1 MLKCPHCNERTI
13 PFSKALFTRTMRAK
27 HCSHCDKAWR
37 ISMTAVII
45 ASVGS
50 VISIQVA
57 LSFDFNVLFAF
68 VLCALIAGGTYYFCP
83 LSKIEVSE

>member
-1 MLKCPHCNERTI
+1 M
-13 PFSKALFTRTMRAK
+13 S
-27 HCSHCDKAWR
+27 
-37 ISMTAVII
+37 AVII
-45 ASVGS
+45 ASFGS

-68 VLCALIAGGTYYFCP
+68 VLGALIAGGTYYFCP